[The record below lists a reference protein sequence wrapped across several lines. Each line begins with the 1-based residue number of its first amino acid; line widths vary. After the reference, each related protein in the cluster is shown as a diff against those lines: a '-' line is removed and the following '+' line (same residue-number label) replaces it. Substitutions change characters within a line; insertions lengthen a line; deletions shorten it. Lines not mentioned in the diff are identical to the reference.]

1 MKIPLKNFREDETQV
16 FEEDLDAEE
25 LDVEIGVM
33 HFTDPIHVKAEAM
46 KSGEDLTVQV
56 HIEGERL
63 LACSLC
69 LEEFENL
76 FDKDIT
82 LHYDIKGL
90 DSVSIDS
97 DVRDEIM
104 LDSPIRV
111 LCQKDCRGLCVS
123 CGANLNDGP
132 CECKPE
138 L

>member
-1 MKIPLKNFREDETQV
+1 MKIPVKNLREDETQV
-16 FEEDLDAEE
+16 FEEDVDAEE
-25 LDVEIGVM
+25 LDIDIGVM
-33 HFTDPIHVKAEAM
+33 QFTDPVHVKAEAM
-46 KSGEDLTVQV
+46 KSGDDLTVQA

-63 LACSLC
+63 LTCSLC
-69 LEEFENL
+69 LEEFDNVFE
-76 FDKDIT
+76 KDIT

-90 DSVSIDS
+90 DSVSIDP

-104 LDSPIRV
+104 LDNPIRV
-111 LCQKDCRGLCVS
+111 LCQTDCRGLCAS